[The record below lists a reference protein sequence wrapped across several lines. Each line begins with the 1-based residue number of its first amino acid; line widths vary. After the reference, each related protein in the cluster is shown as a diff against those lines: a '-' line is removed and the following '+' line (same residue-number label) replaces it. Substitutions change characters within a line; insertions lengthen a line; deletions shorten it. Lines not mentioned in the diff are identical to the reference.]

1 MRHTEST
8 DRGSEEAR
16 PARTPRGRRAREV
29 TTRLAPGGAAQPGRN
44 RRDVRRTNRQGK
56 AGGKQAGRAP
66 GPSPRDSGARAAR
79 VHGRG
84 QRTGWA
90 ATSCTLGEA
99 GGAKEAAAQWAVRR
113 SRKRPERV
121 MRNEQSDR
129 SKGALRRLS
138 MRVMPDQAPSPAEP
152 ARHSAPGGPSPG
164 RSLWAGG
171 VTEQFSAQR
180 SPAAPTGTK
189 LSGHREAERAKAGRR
204 SCSLWGWAGQTDKRC
219 RRGQA
224 AAVPAPSPAEP
235 ARHRAPGGQTA
246 GRSSAGVKFSA
257 KRSPATLTGTIFP
270 GHSEATRAKAGRP
283 YPSYSSSRSKI
294 TRITCSGFPIT
305 LSMMISAALILSR
318 AGVR

>member
-1 MRHTEST
+1 MYERKLLKN
-8 DRGSEEAR
+8 RKC
-16 PARTPRGRRAREV
+16 PGRRPHCNQSFSVRGAREAV
-29 TTRLAPGGAAQPGRN
+29 PQWGI
-44 RRDVRRTNRQGK
+44 RRR
-56 AGGKQAGRAP
+56 
-66 GPSPRDSGARAAR
+66 
-79 VHGRG
+79 
-84 QRTGWA
+84 
-90 ATSCTLGEA
+90 
-99 GGAKEAAAQWAVRR
+99 
-113 SRKRPERV
+113 RKRPERV

-138 MRVMPDQAPSPAEP
+138 MRVMPDQ
-152 ARHSAPGGPSPG
+152 
-164 RSLWAGG
+164 
-171 VTEQFSAQR
+171 
-180 SPAAPTGTK
+180 
-189 LSGHREAERAKAGRR
+189 
-204 SCSLWGWAGQTDKRC
+204 
-219 RRGQA
+219 
-224 AAVPAPSPAEP
+224 APSPAEP